1 MGSLWNFENLEDLT
15 RHKKPLVRMWAFE
28 RLSFL
33 YPEMTGATAIRLI
46 TDKDVSISR
55 AAIEYFVSHP
65 DKRYVEGLLEAY
77 RKSSGN
83 TAALIANAIVNA
95 KDARIIHSFR
105 EKYSSNDQ
113 HDLMGYALSVFHI
126 AGLHTSDSKMIAEDS
141 LKNLKASCDNIKT
154 VSRSIFIANLA
165 AGTDISRLLDLAF
178 SHPDSPAILT
188 SLLAAICQYC
198 GSWYNEDDLFE
209 EAKKG
214 VIQRKLPPLV
224 MDSFKDLEEKG
235 FKDTARVLEKLFR
248 KGKYDRII
256 RELHDCMNILLD
268 KKRGEYGEESFNLW
282 QKGSGVPRQNISA
295 ITAFFKIIEE
305 TPKESI
311 ELIAKT
317 ALVVLQLLVDCAQLI
332 GENIERMGT
341 EELLEIFLQERD
353 NVEED
358 MRIMEILFSA
368 PEREKIVHS
377 CLSYIEIDPFSLAG
391 PRIVLLLSD
400 IMDEHI
406 ASGLIR
412 IDTKHYE
419 LWDRFLEGIAGLGA
433 SAITLV
439 KPFFEESTPGKV
451 DYALRILRYIPTND
465 SVETILKYWKSLWE
479 NNKETLLETIRGI
492 GDRRFIAPLK
502 GELKEGELYESE
514 VFYLLCLINRV
525 VDPDLKNIK
534 KALEKGKKETDERM
548 EKFLEGDMEGLL
560 QGPLEVE
567 LKCRRCRKEYHYHIE
582 KVMMDDETGSNHIMD
597 DIKCKNCGAVNHYE
611 ITPKG
616 QLSIMSYMMLM
627 VAIAK
632 KENKASDNSPISIA
646 KFMPIDGKKMSLK
659 EAIPYYEKKLDKD
672 PKNITYILGYANTLR
687 NIKRTED
694 AIPFYQTAIQHD
706 PMAVEAY
713 VSLAQIA
720 DIRGDLNKAYHY
732 YARAAEII
740 NTGNYYKVAMDRDD
754 FKEAVLDH
762 FMGIS
767 KRLGKKLQPL
777 PKKGT
782 KTVVKRQKV
791 GRNAPCPC
799 GSGKK
804 YKKCCLRQG
813 EGKIPKRPSPDNT
826 EKQLMEKVLK
836 YSKNIPRREL
846 LDASAL
852 YWGIEPEEPL
862 LLPEEAQN
870 EGVAF
875 IEWFV
880 HDYLLSSGKTIL
892 EEYYSSHLKR
902 LTRNE
907 IDILKSHMKACP
919 GVYEVQEVA
928 KGVGMKLKDIFT
940 SKELDV
946 KDVKGSYQVVKWD
959 FLLVRVYNLK
969 GVKRLVGI
977 GSILPRHTV
986 QGLKEFL
993 LHEFEKFKVETGR
1006 HDWKDFMKKR
1016 SYLIEHYM
1024 KNLPE
1029 ERPAFVTP
1037 EGHSLI
1043 ISKAHFNIRGFD
1055 RVLDILY
1062 EEKDFELDD
1071 LHPHKNAKFSWL
1083 KKGESREWEVVKP
1096 EKGIILDSRFMHES
1110 GKLSWDILG
1119 NIMIDRQSLTLECI
1133 SKERLKKGTQR
1144 LNDLLKGHIDHKVD
1158 TFEDM
1163 EVAIERN
1170 RGERHHDEEE
1180 EPDSYAQY
1188 MMESMMH
1195 QKFREWVDERIPAL
1209 DGMTPREAI
1218 RSEDGRD
1225 KIVEIIKGM
1234 ENSEERKKMKGMSC
1248 MDISFIR
1255 EELGLKS
1262 EVSLSK

>member
-1 MGSLWNFENLEDLT
+1 MELLWSFENLEDFT
-15 RHKKPLVRMWAFE
+15 RHKNPLVRMWAFE
-28 RLSFL
+28 RLSL
-33 YPEMTGATAIRLI
+33 HYPEMTGDTAIQLI
-46 TDKDVSISR
+46 TDRDDSISR

-65 DKRYVEGLLEAY
+65 DKRCVEGLLEAY

-83 TAALIANAIVNA
+83 MGALIANAIVNA
-95 KDARIIHSFR
+95 KDARIIHAFG

-113 HDLMGYALSVFHI
+113 HDLMGYALSVFHL
-126 AGLHTSDSKMIAEDS
+126 AGLHTSDSKMIAEES
-141 LKNLKASCDNIKT
+141 LKILKASGDDIKT
-154 VSRSIFIANLA
+154 ISRSIFMANLT
-165 AGTDISRLLDLAF
+165 AGTDISRLFDLAF
-178 SHPDSPAILT
+178 SHPDSPAILS
-188 SLLAAICQYC
+188 SLLATICQHC
-198 GSWYNEDDLFE
+198 GSWYNEDDLSE
-209 EAKKG
+209 ETKKS

-224 MDSFKDLEEKG
+224 MDSLKDLKEKG

-282 QKGSGVPRQNISA
+282 QKGSGRPRQNIPV
-295 ITAFFKIIEE
+295 ITAFY
-305 TPKESI
+305 ESI
-311 ELIAKT
+311 GEAPEESIGLIAKST
-317 ALVVLQLLVDCAQLI
+317 LVVLQLLVDCAQLI
-332 GENIERMGT
+332 GVNIERMDT

-353 NVEED
+353 HVEED

-377 CLSYIEIDPFSLAG
+377 CLSYIKKDPFSLAG
-391 PRIVLLLSD
+391 PRIALFLSD

-439 KPFFEESTPGKV
+439 KPFFEESNPGKV
-451 DYALRILRYIPTND
+451 DYALRILRYIPADD
-465 SVETILKYWKSLWE
+465 SVETILKHWKSLWE

-514 VFYLLCLINRV
+514 IFYLLCLINRV
-525 VDPDLKNIK
+525 IDPDLKYIK
-534 KALEKGKKETDERM
+534 KALEKSKKETDERM

-560 QGPLEVE
+560 QGTLKLE

-616 QLSIMSYMMLM
+616 QLSIMSYMMLI

-632 KENKASDNSPISIA
+632 KEDKAPDNSPISFA
-646 KFMPIDGKKMSLK
+646 KFMQVDGKKMSLN
-659 EAIPYYEKKLDKD
+659 EAIPYYEKKLEKD

-694 AIPFYQTAIQHD
+694 AIPFYETAIQYD

-713 VSLAQIA
+713 VALAQIA

-740 NTGNYYKVAMDRDD
+740 NTGNYYKVAMDMDD

-782 KTVVKRQKV
+782 KTVVNSQKV

-804 YKKCCLRQG
+804 YKKCCLREG
-813 EGKIPKRPSPDNT
+813 EGEIPKRPSPDNT
-826 EKQLMEKVLK
+826 EKRLMENVLK

-870 EGVAF
+870 EGRAF
-875 IEWFV
+875 IEWFI
-880 HDYLLSSGKTIL
+880 HDYLLSSGRTIL

-902 LTRNE
+902 LTRNGME
-907 IDILKSHMKACP
+907 ILKSHMKACP
-919 GVYEVQEVA
+919 GVYEIQEVT

-959 FLLVRVYNLK
+959 FIMVRVYNLK
-969 GVKRLVGI
+969 GVKRLIGI

-986 QGLKEFL
+986 QGLKDFL
-993 LHEFEKFKVETGR
+993 LHEFEKFKGESGR
-1006 HDWKDFMKKR
+1006 HDWEDFMKQR
-1016 SYLIEHYM
+1016 FHLIEHYM

-1029 ERPAFVTP
+1029 ERPVFVTP
-1037 EGHSLI
+1037 EGHNLI
-1043 ISKAHFNIRGFD
+1043 ISKAHFNIRDFD
-1055 RVLDILY
+1055 RVIDKLY

-1071 LHPHKNAKFSWL
+1071 LHPHNKTKFSWL
-1083 KKGESREWEVVKP
+1083 KKGESRKWEVVKP
-1096 EKGIILDSRFMHES
+1096 EKGMILDTKFMHES

-1119 NIMIDRQSLTLECI
+1119 NIMIDGQSLTLECI
-1133 SKERLKKGTQR
+1133 SKERLKRGTQR

-1163 EVAIERN
+1163 EVAMERN
-1170 RGERHHDEEE
+1170 RGERHHDKEE
-1180 EPDSYAQY
+1180 EPDSHARY
-1188 MMESMMH
+1188 MMDSIMH
-1195 QKFREWVDERIPAL
+1195 EKFREWIDERIPAL

-1218 RSEDGRD
+1218 RSEHGRD
-1225 KIVEIIKGM
+1225 KVVEIIKGM
-1234 ENSEERKKMKGMSC
+1234 ENSEERKKMKGMLN

-1255 EELGLKS
+1255 DELGLKS
-1262 EVSLSK
+1262 EVSLS